1 MRDLLIVGGGPAG
14 LSAAIEAA
22 RLGLE
27 AEVLEEH
34 AEVGIP
40 EHCAGLVSLRGLREI
55 LGREAPIIREIKGFR
70 VYSPS
75 GKAYTVK
82 GDEAKA
88 AVIDRPAFERELL
101 RRAEASGVT
110 VTLGSRFSGDERFR
124 VLINAEGTAG
134 RVSKRLGLGV
144 PESIPAAQLDL
155 ETQDFDDD
163 LVEIY
168 LGSFAP
174 GFFAWA
180 VPRRGGVRVGLAA
193 RGVVPLRSL
202 EMLLEKFGPWRRLS
216 GARRS
221 APIFGKVVTGGPLK
235 VAHRGNAVAIG
246 DAGGFVKPTTGG
258 GVVLGCLT
266 ARLAARA
273 AYRFLSGEGGLGS
286 FGKAWKRSY
295 GLDFALMGLAR
306 SVYDRMG
313 AGEVESVLEVLHSGG
328 ALRGAVQHDMDLQG
342 KALWRLAKSRIFF
355 RLVPAALRAIF

>member
-1 MRDLLIVGGGPAG
+1 MRDLLVVGGGPAG

-27 AEVLEEH
+27 TEVLEEH
-34 AEVGIP
+34 DEVGIP
-40 EHCAGLVSLRGLREI
+40 EHCAGLVSLSGLREI
-55 LGREAPIIREIKGFR
+55 LGTGAPIIREIKGFR

-82 GDEAKA
+82 GGVGKA

-101 RRAEASGVT
+101 RRAEAIGAT
-110 VTLGSRFSGDERFR
+110 VTFGSRFRGDERFR

-134 RVSKRLGLGV
+134 RVSKRLGFLI

-155 ETQDFDDD
+155 ETGDFDDD

-168 LGSFAP
+168 LGSLAP

-180 VPRRGGVRVGLAA
+180 VPRRNGVRVGLAA
-193 RGVVPLRSL
+193 RGGVPLKSL
-202 EMLLEKFGPWRRLS
+202 ETLLEKFGPWRKFS

-235 VAHRGNAVAIG
+235 VAHRGNAIAIG

-266 ARLAARA
+266 ARLAART

-295 GLDFALMGLAR
+295 GLDFMLMRWAR
-306 SVYDRMG
+306 AVYERMG
-313 AGEVESVLEVLHSGG
+313 AGEVDGVLEALYSGG
-328 ALRGAVQHDMDLQG
+328 ALEGATRYDMDLQG
-342 KALWRLAKSRIFF
+342 KALWRLARSRMFL

>member
-1 MRDLLIVGGGPAG
+1 LRDLLVVGGGPAG

-22 RLGLE
+22 RLGVE
-27 AEVLEEH
+27 VEVLEEH

-40 EHCAGLVSLRGLREI
+40 EHCAGLVSLKGLQEI
-55 LGREAPIIREIKGFR
+55 IGSGAPIIREIKGFR

-82 GDEAKA
+82 GEEAKA

-110 VTLGSRFSGDERFR
+110 VTLGERFR
-124 VLINAEGTAG
+124 GGERFMVLINAEGTAG
-134 RVSKRLGLGV
+134 RVSKRIGLGV

-155 ETQDFDDD
+155 ETPDFDDD

-168 LGSFAP
+168 LGSLAP

-180 VPRRGGVRVGLAA
+180 VPRRDGVRVGLAA

-202 EMLLEKFGPWRRLS
+202 EMLLDKFRPWRRFS

-221 APIFGKVVTGGPLK
+221 APIFGKVVIGGPLN
-235 VAHRGNAVAIG
+235 VAHRGSAVAIG

-266 ARLAARA
+266 ARIAARA
-273 AYRFLSGEGGLGS
+273 ACRFLSGGGDLSS
-286 FGKAWKRSY
+286 FEKAWKSSY
-295 GLDFALMGLAR
+295 GLDFALMRLAR
-306 SVYDRMG
+306 SIYNRMD
-313 AGEVESVLEVLHSGG
+313 AGEVDSALEALYSSG
-328 ALRGAVQHDMDLQG
+328 ALKGAIQHDMDLQG
-342 KALWRLAKSRIFF
+342 KALWRLARSRMFLRI
-355 RLVPAALRAIF
+355 VPAAVRAIL